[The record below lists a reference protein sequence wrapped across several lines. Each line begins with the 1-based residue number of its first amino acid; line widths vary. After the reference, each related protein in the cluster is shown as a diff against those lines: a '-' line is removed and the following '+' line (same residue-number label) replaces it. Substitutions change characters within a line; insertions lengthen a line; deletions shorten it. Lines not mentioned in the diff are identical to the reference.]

1 MDNLVNYLS
10 FFALILVVILLA
22 WSLMLTHR
30 EKVRK
35 STLRGRLANL
45 RKKIEALP
53 DDTDE
58 NKTKKET
65 LYRELSLEY
74 LENILGEVE
83 GLKAAKAAK
92 SEKPKQDKKS
102 KTKPRKKR

>member
-1 MDNLVNYLS
+1 MT
-10 FFALILVVILLA
+10 I
-22 WSLMLTHR
+22 
-30 EKVRK
+30 
-35 STLRGRLANL
+35 RGRLANL

-58 NKTKKET
+58 NKAKKET
-65 LYRELSLEY
+65 LYRELTLEY

-83 GLKAAKAAK
+83 RLKPAKAAK
-92 SEKPKQDKKS
+92 SEKDKKS

>member
-10 FFALILVVILLA
+10 FAALILVVILLV

-30 EKVRK
+30 ERTRK
-35 STLRGRLANL
+35 LTIRGRLANL

-58 NKTKKET
+58 NKAKKET
-65 LYRELSLEY
+65 FYRELTLST
-74 LENILGEVE
+74 
-83 GLKAAKAAK
+83 LKISWPK
-92 SEKPKQDKKS
+92 SS
-102 KTKPRKKR
+102 G

>member
-30 EKVRK
+30 EKARK

-58 NKTKKET
+58 NKAKMET
-65 LYRELSLEY
+65 L
-74 LENILGEVE
+74 
-83 GLKAAKAAK
+83 
-92 SEKPKQDKKS
+92 
-102 KTKPRKKR
+102 